1 MEMNRAGQG
10 RADQITFNMCP
21 MGQTGRQVDRQT
33 DRRPLL
39 YRFPLDAVSV
49 INLKL
54 LFIDKNNFKYTDVT
68 EYCNLFPV

>member
-33 DRRPLL
+33 DRQTVDRCFTAF
-39 YRFPLDAVSV
+39 R
-49 INLKL
+49 
-54 LFIDKNNFKYTDVT
+54 
-68 EYCNLFPV
+68 